1 MGLSVGADML
11 DVAYIKATYGF
22 RLNPKHID
30 EQSQL
35 YWSGGII
42 VNKNVK
48 RFTDESQSYKVLAD
62 FALAQPEGKSYIVFD
77 RQMAENDFKNN
88 PQGRILIESIVNK
101 RISIRRTIE

>member
-1 MGLSVGADML
+1 M
-11 DVAYIKATYGF
+11 
-22 RLNPKHID
+22 
-30 EQSQL
+30 

-88 PQGRILIESIVNK
+88 PQGRILIESIVKENK
-101 RISIRRTIE
+101 VPEWIFAGETIEDAAKKARP

>member
-1 MGLSVGADML
+1 ML

-88 PQGRILIESIVNK
+88 PQDVS
-101 RISIRRTIE
+101 